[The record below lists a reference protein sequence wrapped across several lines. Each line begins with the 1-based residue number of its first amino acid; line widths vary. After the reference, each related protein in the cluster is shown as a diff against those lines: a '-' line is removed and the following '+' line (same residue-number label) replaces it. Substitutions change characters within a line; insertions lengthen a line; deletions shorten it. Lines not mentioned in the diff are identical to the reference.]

1 MCMRCGAVIPGRG
14 AYCPSCGALKPS
26 LSGQQGGPF
35 GPRAAPPP
43 NVLRMQYYERVRSST
58 LPWRRLART
67 TAAAFMITF
76 AVYLA
81 ICIGVLIIGVEIVS
95 PVIGDHSYS
104 LQIALVALIPVLTIS
119 GTALEAWYIFLVCA
133 ILASAAWMSLKSGS
147 RFLKEIT
154 MRGTPRDHSPF
165 FDMCGLMFA
174 VLFINTVIVLTL
186 ALTDN
191 EVTAPTEAM
200 ADWELLF
207 LLANASVWEEL
218 IVRVL
223 LLGLPLIAVD
233 LVRGMETKRL
243 HRYVFGGR
251 IKIMWGEAALVIISS
266 MIFGFAHYEA
276 WGLWK
281 VFPASVAGVAFG
293 YMFLKHG
300 LPAAVM
306 LHFSFDYLSMPIVI
320 FDASMAAQMIVG
332 IGILLWIGLGL
343 IFTIYFSVRIVEF
356 LSGRLFFEGERPAP
370 ATVSMAAMRYSPGQG
385 RPVYVG
391 RTPAT
396 QYAGTSPQQR
406 TGEGRPPQGPRRGFF
421 VCPMCGSA
429 RARLDAERGVVC
441 LGCGRSYK

>member
-1 MCMRCGAVIPGRG
+1 
-14 AYCPSCGALKPS
+14 
-26 LSGQQGGPF
+26 
-35 GPRAAPPP
+35 
-43 NVLRMQYYERVRSST
+43 MQYYERVRSST

-67 TAAAFMITF
+67 TAAALMITF

-81 ICIGVLIIGVEIVS
+81 ICIGVLIIGIDIVS

-104 LQIALVALIPVLTIS
+104 LEIALVALVPVLTIS

-133 ILASAAWMSLKSGS
+133 ILASAAWMFLKSGS
-147 RFLKEIT
+147 KFLKEIT
-154 MRGTPRDHSPF
+154 VRGTPRDHSPF

-174 VLFINTVIVLTL
+174 VLFINTVIVLML

-191 EVTAPTEAM
+191 EVTAPTETM

-233 LVRGMETKRL
+233 LARGMSAKRL
-243 HRYVFGGR
+243 HRYVFGGG
-251 IKIMWGEAALVIISS
+251 IKIMWGETALVIISS

-281 VFPASVAGVAFG
+281 VFPASVAGIAFG

-306 LHFSFDYLSMPIVI
+306 LHFSFDYLSMPLVV
-320 FDASMAAQMIVG
+320 FDASLATQMIVG

-370 ATVSMAAMRYSPGQG
+370 AAASAAAMRYPPMQE
-385 RPVYVG
+385 RPMYVG
-391 RTPAT
+391 RPPAT
-396 QYAGTSPQQR
+396 QYAGTWPQQHPR
-406 TGEGRPPQGPRRGFF
+406 EVSPPQQGSRRGFF
-421 VCPMCGSA
+421 VCSMCGST
-429 RARLDAERGVVC
+429 RARLDAERGLVC